1 MTPDLVVVVVTYN
14 SAHVV
19 GDLLDSLPAALD
31 GVAASIVVVDNGSSD
46 GTADLVSARGDC
58 HVVRSSNVGY
68 SGGINRG
75 IAEFPGALA
84 ILILNPDVVLHSKSV
99 SPLLS
104 ALGEPGI
111 GIVAPQVRS
120 PQGGIEL
127 SLRREP
133 TILRAAGLTRTRL
146 PVFSEYVAE
155 RDAYDRPGT
164 VDWAIGAV
172 LAMSRHCYDQLGGW
186 DESYFLYSEDT
197 DISLRA
203 RDAGLLTRY
212 VPTAM
217 ATHIGGQSGRD
228 GTTHAMQ
235 IVIRVRLYRRRHG
248 VVASWCYYAVTLA
261 NELSRIPRGHRE
273 SWPAVVALARPARRP
288 ACLRCSDRL
297 VPL

>member
-1 MTPDLVVVVVTYN
+1 
-14 SAHVV
+14 
-19 GDLLDSLPAALD
+19 LLDSLPCALEGIPAD
-31 GVAASIVVVDNGSSD
+31 VVVVDNGSAD
-46 GTADLVSARGDC
+46 GTAELVRARGDC
-58 HVVRSSNVGY
+58 RVIRSSNIGY

-75 IAEFPGALA
+75 IAEFPGART
-84 ILILNPDVVLHSKSV
+84 ILVLNPDVVLHPGSV
-99 SPLLS
+99 PPLLA
-104 ALGEPGI
+104 ALREPGV

-120 PQGGIEL
+120 AQGRLEL

-133 TILRAAGLTRTRL
+133 TILRAAGLTKTRL
-146 PVFSEYVAE
+146 PIFSEYVAE
-155 RDAYDRPGT
+155 AAAYRAPRT

-172 LAMSRHCYDQLGGW
+172 LAMSRACYDRLGGW

-212 VPTAM
+212 VPTAV

-235 IVIRVRLYRRRHG
+235 MVNRVRLYRRRHG
-248 VVASWCYYAVTLA
+248 PVASWCYYALSVA
-261 NELSRIPRGHRE
+261 NELSRIPRGHSE
-273 SWPAVVALARPARRP
+273 SVSSVVALLRPARRP

-297 VPL
+297 VPR